1 MDKRFFKVL
10 ILVLAFSSSIVVRP
24 VFAQS
29 IPKPSL
35 PEFSVKYFIYS
46 SYVPPTYG
54 IDQYT
59 GKNVT
64 IQNGYQVTNRTLVFT
79 IKNQLFTPYTDANG
93 NNIGLYYNFR
103 YKGHFG
109 DTWSYYP
116 FTDAYSKNPTM
127 QEQTTHSYGPYGGG
141 HFIYYSASNS
151 ADTIT
156 TIPVDLLT
164 PFPGGPQIPDGSQVD
179 FQVQAQIGQINPIP
193 SGCKREISTILLGR

>member
-93 NNIGLYYNFR
+93 NNMGF
-103 YKGHFG
+103 
-109 DTWSYYP
+109 
-116 FTDAYSKNPTM
+116 
-127 QEQTTHSYGPYGGG
+127 
-141 HFIYYSASNS
+141 
-151 ADTIT
+151 T
-156 TIPVDLLT
+156 TISGTKDTLETHGAIT
-164 PFPGGPQIPDGSQVD
+164 PSLMPTAKTQPCR
-179 FQVQAQIGQINPIP
+179 NKLPIH
-193 SGCKREISTILLGR
+193 TDH